1 MDKKVN
7 YKGFDKDLKC
17 RGFQYEIGQEYES
30 KKAKACECGF
40 HACEYPL
47 DVFDYYAP
55 SESRYC
61 EVEQGGDIDNSESDK
76 TCSTKI
82 KINAEI
88 GIAGIVKAAVEYI
101 KERVKWKDS
110 AATNTGHCSAATNTG
125 DCSAATNTGDRSAAT
140 NTGYCSAATNTG
152 DRSAATNTGDR
163 SAATNTGY
171 CSAATNTGHC
181 SAATNTGDR
190 SASEVSG
197 KDSVAIVTGKDSKA
211 RGTTGNWIVLTER
224 GKWNSETYPIKD
236 VQAFKVDGEIIK
248 EMVWYKLVDG
258 KPVECE

>member
-125 DCSAATNTGDRSAAT
+125 D
-140 NTGYCSAATNTG
+140 
-152 DRSAATNTGDR
+152 
-163 SAATNTGY
+163 
-171 CSAATNTGHC
+171 
-181 SAATNTGDR
+181 R